1 MADDPQRFRGTPG
14 PDDNGPDDNGP
25 GAAGDG
31 AAETRPIPP
40 APAETRP
47 IPPGPAETRVTPPG
61 PSETQV
67 IPPGP
72 AEIPRPAPVREPTW
86 AGRAEVPVRP
96 AYDPR
101 TQVPTDW
108 AYAEEQEGRRWWMP
122 ILVAVIGL
130 VLLAVL
136 LVAGWVIADSV
147 RRDTPGPPATPSG
160 AASAV
165 TSAPTSAAPTSA
177 VPTTVGTT
185 RAVVAVPPLV
195 GLSEAAATGLL
206 EQLGLV
212 PELRFEAS
220 DEPAGTVLATE
231 PEEGAE
237 LTPGDVVV
245 LVVAEPAPSTP
256 PATTGG
262 GPTGSPDPTPNG

>member
-1 MADDPQRFRGTPG
+1 MADDPQRFRGTPEPDDNG

-25 GAAGDG
+25 DAAGG
-31 AAETRPIPP
+31 A
-40 APAETRP
+40 AETRP
-47 IPPGPAETRVTPPG
+47 IPPGPAEPRAVPPG

-96 AYDPR
+96 AYDPG

-108 AYAEEQEGRRWWMP
+108 AYAEEQDGRRWWMP

-147 RRDTPGPPATPSG
+147 RRGTPAPPPATPSG

-165 TSAPTSAAPTSA
+165 TSASTSAAPTSA
-177 VPTTVGTT
+177 VPTTPGTT
-185 RAVVAVPPLV
+185 PAAVAVPPLV
-195 GLSEAAATGLL
+195 GLSESAATGLL

-245 LVVAEPAPSTP
+245 LVIAEPAPSTP

-262 GPTGSPDPTPNG
+262 APTASPNPTPNG